1 VVKVASIDDFREAA
15 RRRLPNFLFE
25 YIDGG
30 SYSQTTLV
38 RNVEDLKAISLKQ
51 QILRD
56 VSKIDLSTEVMG
68 QNWSMPVA
76 LAPVGMAGMNARR
89 GETQAARA
97 AEAAGVPF
105 CLSTVSACSIEEVRQ
120 AVQNPIWFQLYV
132 LKDRGFMREMLARAR
147 EAGTETLVFTVDLPV
162 PGTRY
167 RDMRSGMADP
177 AGLRSA
183 VRQMMDAVTHPHWA
197 WDVGLHGRPHTLGNV
212 ANYLGKQH
220 MSVGNF
226 MAWVGSNFDPSI
238 RWEDL
243 DFIRQEWT
251 GKLVLKGV
259 LEADDARQAARLG
272 ADGVVVSNHGGRQLD
287 GALSTVRALPP
298 IVDAVGDDL
307 TVLVE
312 GGVRS
317 GLDVLRMLALGAKG
331 VLIGRA
337 WAYAL
342 SAQGEAGVARMLG
355 LFKAEMRAAMA
366 LTGVTSISQVDRTLI
381 ARGWVD

>member
-1 VVKVASIDDFREAA
+1 
-15 RRRLPNFLFE
+15 
-25 YIDGG
+25 
-30 SYSQTTLV
+30 
-38 RNVEDLKAISLKQ
+38 
-51 QILRD
+51 
-56 VSKIDLSTEVMG
+56 
-68 QNWSMPVA
+68 
-76 LAPVGMAGMNARR
+76 
-89 GETQAARA
+89 
-97 AEAAGVPF
+97 
-105 CLSTVSACSIEEVRQ
+105 
-120 AVQNPIWFQLYV
+120 
-132 LKDRGFMREMLARAR
+132 
-147 EAGTETLVFTVDLPV
+147 
-162 PGTRY
+162 
-167 RDMRSGMADP
+167 
-177 AGLRSA
+177 
-183 VRQMMDAVTHPHWA
+183 
-197 WDVGLHGRPHTLGNV
+197 
-212 ANYLGKQH
+212 
-220 MSVGNF
+220 MS
-226 MAWVGSNFDPSI
+226 WVGSNFDPSI

-307 TVLVE
+307 TVLVD

-342 SAQGEAGVARMLG
+342 SAQGEAGVAKMLG

-366 LTGVTSISQVDRTLI
+366 LTGVTSISQVDRQLI